1 MGDDKKF
8 FIEAKLA
15 SNTWVPIEEI
25 SFEFQKYASGFV
37 SLAEANTA
45 KRTIKNYL
53 KVYEPHNKCPI
64 RIIEL

>member
-1 MGDDKKF
+1 MSNEKKF
-8 FIEAKLA
+8 YIEAKLA

-53 KVYEPHNKCPI
+53 KVYEPQNKCPI